1 MKASLKAVGRRLKK
15 QKTTTKKQKD
25 MKKLS
30 LALCALAFSCTAV
43 QAQDITKGM
52 RLGAEFGIGSQVE
65 LNVRGERALNRYF
78 SWDVLAV
85 KYAHE
90 LGDSDRNKLGVKTGL
105 RAYSPALFEGVKALM
120 AIDLGYTGS
129 TCPHTDW
136 SNAFGMDLT
145 VGLKVYKNLY
155 MGYGF
160 SLDHYKHG
168 NDKDHTFR
176 IGYVF

>member
-1 MKASLKAVGRRLKK
+1 
-15 QKTTTKKQKD
+15 

-30 LALCALAFSCTAV
+30 LALCAWAFSCAAA

-65 LNVRGERALNRYF
+65 LNLRGERALNRYF

-90 LGDSDRNKLGVKTGL
+90 LGDSDRNKLGIKTGL
-105 RAYSPALFEGVKALM
+105 RATGPFRFCLL

-129 TCPHTDW
+129 TSPHTDW
-136 SNAFGMDLT
+136 ANAFGMDLT
-145 VGLKVYKNLY
+145 AGVKIFRRLY
-155 MGYGF
+155 VGYGF

>member
-1 MKASLKAVGRRLKK
+1 MHSTRTLSEK
-15 QKTTTKKQKD
+15 QND

-30 LALCALAFSCTAV
+30 LALCALAFSCVAV

-65 LNVRGERALNRYF
+65 LNLRGQRHLNRYL

-90 LGDSDRNKLGVKTGL
+90 LGDSDRNELGFKTGL
-105 RAYSPALFEGVKALM
+105 RAIGLLRFGLL

-129 TCPHTDW
+129 TSPHTEW
-136 SNAFGMDLT
+136 ANAFGMDLT
-145 VGLKVYKNLY
+145 VGVKVFRRLY
-155 MGYGF
+155 VGYGF

-168 NDKDHTFR
+168 NDKGHTFR

>member
-1 MKASLKAVGRRLKK
+1 MLCESIPERRMEKK
-15 QKTTTKKQKD
+15 SPSSPKIKKD
-25 MKKLS
+25 MKRLS
-30 LALCALAFSCTAV
+30 LALCAWAFSCATA

-65 LNVRGERALNRYF
+65 LNLRGERALNRYF

-85 KYAHE
+85 KYARE
-90 LGDSDRNKLGVKTGL
+90 LGDSHRNELGIKTGL
-105 RAYSPALFEGVKALM
+105 RATGPFRFCLL

-129 TCPHTDW
+129 TSPHTDW
-136 SNAFGMDLT
+136 ANAFGMDLT
-145 VGLKVYKNLY
+145 AGVKIFRRLY
-155 MGYGF
+155 VGYGF

>member
-1 MKASLKAVGRRLKK
+1 MLCESIPERRMEKK
-15 QKTTTKKQKD
+15 SPSSPKIKKD
-25 MKKLS
+25 MKRLS
-30 LALCALAFSCTAV
+30 LALCAWAFSCAAV
-43 QAQDITKGM
+43 QAQGIMKGM
-52 RLGAEFGIGSQVE
+52 RMGAEFGIGSQVE

-85 KYAHE
+85 KYARE
-90 LGDSDRNKLGVKTGL
+90 LGDSHRNELGIKTGL
-105 RAYSPALFEGVKALM
+105 RATGPFRFCLL

-129 TCPHTDW
+129 TSPHTDW
-136 SNAFGMDLT
+136 ANAFGMDLT
-145 VGLKVYKNLY
+145 AGVKIFRRLY
-155 MGYGF
+155 VCYGF